1 MDSLTTMRDSRP
13 LRLKGTAWV
22 RPDMHPLPGVM
33 LPHTRR
39 EANAVGICCK
49 DLAQQSCPT
58 VGARHQELRILSRK
72 LYLCLADSSARIL
85 PKRASSPTLASSNAR
100 EGLGSERTP
109 TYMIPLS
116 VRDDSRRTLVRV

>member
-1 MDSLTTMRDSRP
+1 MDSSTTMRDSRP
-13 LRLKGTAWV
+13 LRLKETAWV
-22 RPDMHPLPGVM
+22 RSDMHPLPRVM

-39 EANAVGICCK
+39 EANAVGICGK
-49 DLAQQSCPT
+49 DLAQQSCPM

-100 EGLGSERTP
+100 ERLGSERTP
-109 TYMIPLS
+109 TYTIPLS
-116 VRDDSRRTLVRV
+116 VRDDSRRTLVHM